1 MNSILKFNNL
11 MCSLDQ
17 LSDDKLQK
25 KSRRERKW
33 SASLTVTAGPGG
45 GHRQQHLQP
54 PRQPAAQARHQPPDA
69 VWTAWRL
76 EQVISKFL
84 ELSDS
89 SLKFSLLL
97 TAGWEIIWKKSSVL
111 RLRSPRSTRDRLE
124 IYSLITSTRPQRGWR
139 PPRPSGRPRTRP
151 TSCWRRWSD
160 SLVPTTLISCTSD
173 DVIPANH
180 LSSSLNFLSTLS
192 MN

>member
-1 MNSILKFNNL
+1 

-54 PRQPAAQARHQPPDA
+54 PRQLAAQARHQSPDA
-69 VWTAWRL
+69 LWTAWRL

-111 RLRSPRSTRDRLE
+111 RLRSPQSTRDRLE
-124 IYSLITSTRPQRGWR
+124 IYSSITSTRPQRGWR

-160 SLVPTTLISCTSD
+160 LLVQMTSINYISDRCLH
-173 DVIPANH
+173 ILH
-180 LSSSLNFLSTLS
+180 
-192 MN
+192 